1 MRKWCTVWL
10 VMAIGAP
17 AVGQVRIKDIAGV
30 QGARSNQLTGYG
42 IVVGLD
48 GSGDSNSTIMTAQ
61 SVVNALQRFGVS
73 VPMGVI
79 KVKNVAAVMVTAEL
93 PPFARNGQRIDVT
106 VSSLG
111 DARSLQGG
119 TLLQTPLQGA
129 DGETYAVCQGSVSI
143 GGFNVSAGGSQ
154 AQKNHVAA
162 GRIPRGAIVEREVP
176 TSITD
181 GRTLDI
187 TLHEPDFTTASRV
200 ADAINAKLPD
210 ARAAAIDPTTVRVA
224 APGGGAGLVG
234 FVSQIEGIVVT
245 PDTPA
250 RIVVNE
256 RTGTIVIGGDV
267 RITPCAIAHGS
278 LQIKVE
284 NTPIVAIPPPFSDNG
299 RPVVV
304 PQKDVTVRETRSKLG
319 ALPATNTV
327 EQLVSALNSLG
338 ATPRDLIAILQAM
351 RAAGH
356 VTAMIEVQ

>member
-1 MRKWCTVWL
+1 MRILWL
-10 VMAIGAP
+10 MAVAAALSAP

-30 QGARSNQLTGYG
+30 QGARSNQLIGYG

-48 GSGDSNSTIMTAQ
+48 GSGDGNSTIVTAQ
-61 SVVNALQRFGVS
+61 SVVNALQRFGMS
-73 VPMGVI
+73 VPHGAI
-79 KVKNVAAVMVTAEL
+79 KVRNVAAVVVTADL

-106 VSSLG
+106 VASLG

-129 DGETYAVCQGSVSI
+129 DGEVYAVAQGSVSI
-143 GGFNVSAGGSQ
+143 GGFNVTAGGSQ

-176 TSITD
+176 TSISD

-187 TLHEPDFTTASRV
+187 ALHDPDFTTASRV
-200 ADAINAKLPD
+200 ADAINARLPD
-210 ARAAAIDPTTVRVA
+210 ARATAVDPTTIRVS
-224 APGGGAGLVG
+224 APGGASSLVG
-234 FVSQIEGIVVT
+234 FVAQIESLAVT
-245 PDTPA
+245 PDTQA

-256 RTGTIVIGGDV
+256 RTGTVVIGGDV

-278 LQIKVE
+278 LQIRVE
-284 NTPIVAIPPPFSDNG
+284 NTPIVAIPPPFSDDG

-304 PQKDVTVRETRSKLG
+304 PLKDVTVREGRAKLG
-319 ALPATNTV
+319 AVPATTTV
-327 EQLVSALNSLG
+327 QQLVTALNSLG

-356 VTAMIEVQ
+356 VTAVIEVQ